1 MSKNLPLHA
10 PNFNTSEKNYLLKCL
25 KSTWISSSG
34 EYINKFEKKISQIT
48 GSKFAVACIQRN
60 IRIHTALNIC
70 GVKKELLKL

>member
-34 EYINKFEKKISQIT
+34 EYINKFEKNFSNYWIKI
-48 GSKFAVACIQRN
+48 CCR
-60 IRIHTALNIC
+60 LY
-70 GVKKELLKL
+70 